1 MIELNGCIN
10 EDREKIEDF
19 GWWEEKKNV
28 KIYVGIDDRNRLFLI
43 LWIKF
48 INEMCIYYGLTV
60 DQH

>member
-28 KIYVGIDDRNRLFLI
+28 KIYVGIDDRKQIIFDI
-43 LWIKF
+43 MDK
-48 INEMCIYYGLTV
+48 V
-60 DQH
+60 H